1 MKMISLFIIT
11 AAINLLAISPAEAQ
25 EHNLP
30 VYSCDTCSAAK
41 AITVAKQHSNPLECH
56 WNNPPG
62 TTPQPGDQ
70 YCETTYKL
78 LAVANPLTRESW
90 KFKVTTSSN
99 NIYEKL
105 ITVEQI
111 NFLEQESE
119 LISSFFNIDHEF
131 REAVTDAATTIMSNK
146 KNNILSS
153 SEDCSSHPASYFT
166 SQGKQKIEDQMTA
179 QITRELNGNSWFDH
193 ITEKTWT
200 GGSFSLGKDNVSI
213 GVQFDKDERPVF
225 THAIFGDPLDN
236 ILAFKV
242 GYSGEYLYSSHKRL
256 ALSYEL
262 QKGASRIEGFILS
275 QLDNSHVDMRGMEF
289 SQCFIAFFEDLL
301 ASDVEEMISRSAGGF
316 PVSPTIGWGGM
327 GGGGGLC
334 TTTVHTRAGNRQQ
347 TFIFPV
353 SC

>member
-62 TTPQPGDQ
+62 TAPQPGDQ
-70 YCETTYKL
+70 FCETTYKL

-131 REAVTDAATTIMSNK
+131 REAVTNAATTVMSNK

-153 SEDCSSHPASYFT
+153 SEDCSEHPISWFT
-166 SQGKQKIEDQMTA
+166 VQGKERMKLRMTA
-179 QITRELNGNSWFDH
+179 EIERKLNGSSWWSN
-193 ITEKTWT
+193 ITDRVSSGAGLGISKD
-200 GGSFSLGKDNVSI
+200 SFQIS
-213 GVQFDKDERPVF
+213 VQFDIKERPVF
-225 THAIFGDPLDN
+225 SHITWNDHTENL
-236 ILAFKV
+236 LAFEV
-242 GYSGEYLYSSHKRL
+242 SYAGHFSSSNNQRL
-256 ALSYEL
+256 ALSFKLIE
-262 QKGASRIEGFILS
+262 GASRIEGFGLENLNAS
-275 QLDNSHVDMRGMEF
+275 RVDMRGMEF
-289 SQCFIAFFEDLL
+289 SQCFIEFFEDLL
-301 ASDVEEMISRSAGGF
+301 ASDVEDMISRDAGGF
-316 PVSPTIGWGGM
+316 TVSPTIGWGGM
-327 GGGGGLC
+327 GSGGGLC